1 MPTMN
6 LTLRPASAGGCAI
19 FRLTALAL
27 TLVMCS
33 IVMIRASLADPLHTG
48 MADPV
53 ALEAAFGRVARA
65 GQTNLL
71 VLSLANLRSFS
82 GEAMNAGGTV
92 TIDLAG
98 GSVTSVVRG
107 VPADCHFDLWL
118 VDNRPGPDHGTL
130 AEASDSLMNVGTFEA
145 GPGGHRQSVTLG
157 RDVFTDFFP
166 DRAFVVRSGE
176 NPVNSFV
183 LTGRST
189 LFARLQHQQ
198 VRFVDAPAAAIRID
212 HTAVATC
219 AADFE
224 RIVAQGRQLFLDEA
238 FNGNG
243 RTCGTC
249 YVETNNFT
257 LDPNLIATLPPNNP
271 LFVAETNA
279 LGVAATHLRAARGQL
294 VSPATLPPSFR
305 N

>member
-1 MPTMN
+1 
-6 LTLRPASAGGCAI
+6 
-19 FRLTALAL
+19 
-27 TLVMCS
+27 
-33 IVMIRASLADPLHTG
+33 
-48 MADPV
+48 
-53 ALEAAFGRVARA
+53 
-65 GQTNLL
+65 
-71 VLSLANLRSFS
+71 
-82 GEAMNAGGTV
+82 
-92 TIDLAG
+92 
-98 GSVTSVVRG
+98 VTSVVRG

-183 LTGRST
+183 LTGSST

-224 RIVAQGRQLFLDEA
+224 RIVAKAANASWMKRSTAMG
-238 FNGNG
+238 G
-243 RTCGTC
+243 
-249 YVETNNFT
+249 
-257 LDPNLIATLPPNNP
+257 PPNNP

-279 LGVAATHLRAARGQL
+279 LGVAVTHLRAARGQL